1 MNRVTRLIM
10 VSVFIIGFPAV
21 SWYYLNQGY
30 NYRMSVIAELDQQL
44 GKAPD
49 FSMVNQQGKRI
60 DNAMMKKKVIITNF
74 MDAKEAEQSKEYM
87 QKLYTIQDQ
96 FDKKDDILF
105 YTYVKAD
112 ALADV
117 KQYVNSMNIKQEQQ
131 WHFLT
136 GTNPQMEQFIQA
148 FPLPEHSPK
157 TYAGNPTVAIS
168 DTSSVI
174 RYFYDM
180 GNKAQVSQLI
190 VHIANLMPQAPPEE
204 ARMKRELEK

>member
-1 MNRVTRLIM
+1 MNRITQLIM
-10 VSVFIIGFPAV
+10 VSIFFIGFPAV

-30 NYRMSVIAELDQQL
+30 NYRISVIEELNQQL
-44 GKAPD
+44 GKAPA
-49 FSMVNQQGKRI
+49 FKLINQTGKSI
-60 DNAMMKKKVIITNF
+60 DNAMMQKKVIITNF
-74 MDAKEAEQSKEYM
+74 VALEGIEQSKDYM
-87 QKLYTIQDQ
+87 QKLYSIQDQ

-112 ALADV
+112 SLADV
-117 KQYVNSMNIKQEQQ
+117 QQYVSSLNIKQEQQ
-131 WHFLT
+131 WNFLT
-136 GTNPQMEQFIQA
+136 GSNEEMEQFIRA
-148 FPLPEHSPK
+148 FPLPENSPK
-157 TYAGNPTVAIS
+157 VYVGNPTVAIA

-180 GNKAQVSQLI
+180 GKKEQVSQLV